1 MTAKAARVL
10 QDALQLPPKARAD
23 IAGTLLESLDE
34 PADKGVE
41 EAWAKEIER
50 RIREVGSGE
59 VKLVPWS
66 EVRRGLRKRLAAK
79 RR

>member
-10 QDALQLPPKARAD
+10 QDALQLPPKTRAD

-34 PADKGVE
+34 PADEGVE
-41 EAWAKEIER
+41 EAWAQEIER
-50 RIREVGSGE
+50 RIHDVESGK

-66 EVRRGLRKRLAAK
+66 EVRRGLRKRVAGK

>member
-10 QDALQLPPKARAD
+10 QDALQLPPKTRAD
-23 IAGTLLESLDE
+23 IAGTLLESLDA

-50 RIREVGSGE
+50 RIREVESGR

-66 EVRRGLRKRLAAK
+66 EVRRGLRKRLATK